1 MTNTNP
7 NLTATLVALRDG
19 LLEQRTNI
27 RGHREKLLAQL
38 AEIDADLEDNA
49 TRIEA
54 VDEVVAIH
62 DPDHVRLE
70 VRNSDT
76 PTPLVVT
83 PRRKQLQLTAQSDV
97 ETAKPTP
104 ETTPEPAAA
113 SGAPEPIAS
122 TPAQEEVPAEAPAS
136 TAATEAEQPAAAV
149 VADSVQT
156 RAEPAKKTRD
166 KKAVAAEAAAP
177 AAEAPEKKAK
187 PRKSAAA
194 KILIS
199 QYFSQFDKLR
209 LIVKSL
215 ESRGMPT
222 SANEV
227 GTDIK
232 AMYPIDLADQELRDI
247 FSSNVSAYLNH
258 MLKVG
263 LVTKETRTVE
273 NGRDV
278 RVWSL
283 ADGYRKLLKSRK
295 PRGKAATKKT
305 KTAGETERTT
315 RGRRSTEAPAG
326 EAAMA
331 D

>member
-19 LLEQRTNI
+19 LLEQRSNI

-38 AEIDADLEDNA
+38 AELDADLDDNS

-83 PRRKQLQLTAQSDV
+83 PRRKQLQLTAQSAV
-97 ETAKPTP
+97 EAAQTTP
-104 ETTPEPAAA
+104 ETVPEASPAQEPVASSGQDGSPVEAAA
-113 SGAPEPIAS
+113 S
-122 TPAQEEVPAEAPAS
+122 TAS
-136 TAATEAEQPAAAV
+136 TATEEPAAAV
-149 VADSVQT
+149 VADSVET
-156 RAEPAKKTRD
+156 PAEPMKKTRA
-166 KKAVAAEAAAP
+166 KKAISTEPEAATP
-177 AAEAPEKKAK
+177 VAPEKKAK
-187 PRKSAAA
+187 PKKSAAS

-199 QYFSQFDKLR
+199 QYFSQFDKQR
-209 LIVKSL
+209 LIIKSL
-215 ESRGMPT
+215 ESRGVPT
-222 SANEV
+222 SAAELGV
-227 GTDIK
+227 DIK
-232 AMYPIDLADQELRDI
+232 ALFPIDLADQELRDI

-263 LVTKETRTVE
+263 MVTKDKRIVE

-278 RVWSL
+278 VVFSL
-283 ADGYRKLLKSRK
+283 ADGYRKLLKARK
-295 PRGKAATKKT
+295 PKAKAATKKA
-305 KTAGETERTT
+305 KAMPETEKPASA
-315 RGRRSTEAPAG
+315 RRATEVPAA

>member
-19 LLEQRTNI
+19 LLEQRSNI
-27 RGHREKLLAQL
+27 RGHRDNLLAQL
-38 AEIDADLEDNA
+38 AEIDADLDDNA

-83 PRRKQLQLTAQSDV
+83 PRTRQLQLTADSEGEATQTAPKSAV
-97 ETAKPTP
+97 ETAT
-104 ETTPEPAAA
+104 
-113 SGAPEPIAS
+113 APEAS
-122 TPAQEEVPAEAPAS
+122 VEAS
-136 TAATEAEQPAAAV
+136 LQPAAPTEASAPTAPTATKEAA
-149 VADSVQT
+149 ADSVVT
-156 RAEPAKKTRD
+156 SAEPAKKTRAKRSIPTESVGD
-166 KKAVAAEAAAP
+166 T
-177 AAEAPEKKAK
+177 AEAPVTKVK
-187 PRKSAAA
+187 PKRSAAS

-199 QYFSQFDKLR
+199 RYFAQFDKLK

-215 ESRGMPT
+215 ESRGQPT
-222 SANEV
+222 SAGEL

-247 FSSNVSAYLNH
+247 FSSNVSAYLYH

-263 LVTKETRTVE
+263 LITKEMRFVE
-273 NGRDV
+273 NGRDLV
-278 RVWSL
+278 VFKL
-283 ADGYRKLLKSRK
+283 ADGYRKLLKARK
-295 PRGKAATKKT
+295 PKV
-305 KTAGETERTT
+305 KTAPKKNKATAEKPARDQRTT
-315 RGRRSTEAPAG
+315 DTPVNEP
-326 EAAMA
+326 AMA